1 MGPCIVTGGDGALGA
16 VVVQRLRS
24 LGVPVAIIQRRSSQ
38 RADGLVFGGV
48 DLSDAS
54 AAAGAIDAAAKALGR
69 LYALVNVA
77 GAFRWETVA
86 GGNIATWDFL
96 YAANVKTAVNASRA
110 ALPHLVKNGGGRI
123 VNIGA
128 NAATRA
134 AAGMGAYAASKAGV
148 ARFTEALA
156 DAEPDNERR
165 KTLLQQIS
173 TMTVSQ
179 RVKFAMKGGSEA
191 RRTLIRDTNKV
202 VQRAV
207 LQSPRLTDQ
216 EVEAFASMTN
226 LTDEILRMIGKNR
239 NFRKNYNVVRNL
251 MNNGK
256 APLDVTLGLLPMLNP
271 PDLKKLGMNKNIP
284 ETLRAT
290 AVKLMRQR
298 NEAKK

>member
-24 LGVPVAIIQRRSSQ
+24 MGAPVAIIQRRPSQ

-54 AAAGAIDAAAKALGR
+54 AATSALDAAAKALGG

-86 GGNIATWDFL
+86 DGNIATWDFL

-128 NAATRA
+128 NAATKA

-148 ARFTEALA
+148 AKFTEALA
-156 DAEPDNERR
+156 EEVKDKGITVNAVLPSIIDTQANRADIPKADFSKWVSPEEIAALIGF
-165 KTLLQQIS
+165 LLS
-173 TMTVSQ
+173 E
-179 RVKFAMKGGSEA
+179 EA
-191 RRTLIRDTNKV
+191 RSITGSLIPITGRV
-202 VQRAV
+202 
-207 LQSPRLTDQ
+207 
-216 EVEAFASMTN
+216 
-226 LTDEILRMIGKNR
+226 
-239 NFRKNYNVVRNL
+239 
-251 MNNGK
+251 
-256 APLDVTLGLLPMLNP
+256 
-271 PDLKKLGMNKNIP
+271 
-284 ETLRAT
+284 
-290 AVKLMRQR
+290 
-298 NEAKK
+298 